1 MIIRRADSVGPIAWE
16 CNSCS
21 DSGRISGWEDS
32 PYDLRLRRPR
42 STNRVNQIRI
52 PDEVAATLRD
62 LSLLDPECERVVYRA
77 RAHDDDVVLTAGE
90 DDLEE
95 LTGYVAAAANHEPN
109 RRRQQRLDAAFAV
122 LSEAAEKQHESLPA
136 PESVRDKAQR
146 MTKRTETVAA
156 ALPELDIVRV
166 QRWCDAR
173 VPDHARHQVR
183 VECQVAARDLTIL
196 ERRAPWHADAGP
208 EWTSFPIARLHYTK
222 ATKRWT
228 LYWRDRNLRFHA
240 YDQLPAS
247 PHIDDL
253 LTEIDSDP
261 TCIFWG

>member
-1 MIIRRADSVGPIAWE
+1 
-16 CNSCS
+16 
-21 DSGRISGWEDS
+21 
-32 PYDLRLRRPR
+32 
-42 STNRVNQIRI
+42 
-52 PDEVAATLRD
+52 
-62 LSLLDPECERVVYRA
+62 
-77 RAHDDDVVLTAGE
+77 
-90 DDLEE
+90 
-95 LTGYVAAAANHEPN
+95 
-109 RRRQQRLDAAFAV
+109 
-122 LSEAAEKQHESLPA
+122 
-136 PESVRDKAQR
+136 

>member
-1 MIIRRADSVGPIAWE
+1 MIVRRADSVGPIAWE

-77 RAHDDDVVLTAGE
+77 RAHDDDVVLTTGE

-109 RRRQQRLDAAFAV
+109 
-122 LSEAAEKQHESLPA
+122 
-136 PESVRDKAQR
+136 
-146 MTKRTETVAA
+146 
-156 ALPELDIVRV
+156 
-166 QRWCDAR
+166 
-173 VPDHARHQVR
+173 
-183 VECQVAARDLTIL
+183 
-196 ERRAPWHADAGP
+196 
-208 EWTSFPIARLHYTK
+208 
-222 ATKRWT
+222 
-228 LYWRDRNLRFHA
+228 
-240 YDQLPAS
+240 
-247 PHIDDL
+247 
-253 LTEIDSDP
+253 
-261 TCIFWG
+261 